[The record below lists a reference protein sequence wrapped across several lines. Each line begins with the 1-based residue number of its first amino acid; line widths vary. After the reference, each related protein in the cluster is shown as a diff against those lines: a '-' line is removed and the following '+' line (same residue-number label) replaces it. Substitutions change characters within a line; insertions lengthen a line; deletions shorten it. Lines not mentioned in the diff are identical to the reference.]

1 MMTVKRLEPSE
12 VDVEPT
18 LAVQVDGACG
28 PGMEGLGEAMGRA
41 FGTLEGYMQAHGLT
55 PTGSPR
61 AIYTVSSPEGSR
73 FVVAFPIA
81 APPAGKLEPGPVRV
95 GEIVRRKGA
104 LLRLLCTYS
113 CGLLGDVRGDLEWL
127 KQEDDRRSGTSG
139 SASCR
144 WEARRRPER
153 DAARRSADV
162 HLSAARRVR
171 PVEGAQDGRPGGAAL
186 RLRSRPCHSR
196 FALA

>member
-95 GEIVRRKGA
+95 GELSGGKA
-104 LLRLLCTYS
+104 LCFAYYGPYS
-113 CGLLGDVRGDLEWL
+113 GLSAMYAAISEWL
-127 KQEDDRRSGTSG
+127 KQEGMI
-139 SASCR
+139 AS
-144 WEARRRPER
+144 ER
-153 DAARRSADV
+153 DWERFMPMWEEYVGDPSVTPPED
-162 HLSAARRVR
+162 LLTCIYL
-171 PVEGAQDGRPGGAAL
+171 PLGG
-186 RLRSRPCHSR
+186 
-196 FALA
+196 